1 MNDLNS
7 FIESELSHRVSDYA
21 NSPNYILEHYG
32 AEIQNIE
39 AYNGRQ
45 LLEMLQNAD
54 DASFSAK
61 EKKAA
66 LFLENGILRIS
77 NNGEPF
83 DKEGFTSLMYIHR
96 SYKPMQKDMIGQ
108 KGLGFRSILSWAKS
122 IVIQSGQNHIGFSKQ
137 RAESFLKNLIKDHPS
152 IADFLKQQSEEKYP
166 IAVLR
171 IPEIVKAKEAAYDYD
186 TSIIIKL
193 KEYATEEEVI
203 DQMENMI
210 SMETMLF
217 LKNLDEIEIKSPNQ
231 HVLYRRR
238 INDDQIVVEKTDL
251 LTDITTSKSWYVNRV
266 TGTHKKKNYELA
278 IAWNDQ
284 LDDRGSLLYSYF
296 ETRVKFPFPAI
307 LHGTFELTPDRNSI
321 TNDTAGHNK
330 FLIGILADLLV
341 DTAIIITNKTDQVSY
356 GPLTLLN
363 IDFDAI
369 DPRLQALNFKEL
381 LFTRMKSKAIF
392 PNVNGKY
399 ITHGRQPV
407 FYKSGIAD
415 IINGAD
421 VTDLLISST
430 NQAVIALLT
439 ELGSFHYQLPKM
451 CEIIS
456 PRVKS
461 LDTTKAAQLLQ
472 FLFTYPTY
480 TEEFKSKE
488 FDKKDYPPLL
498 IDGKREH
505 IPWSD
510 QIFLQ
515 NEQDS
520 GFDLPKSINISF
532 IGVELYADLL
542 KRYGNDNHSLLLSH
556 LRWLDVKVYSFTD
569 IALTIITHYVNAVS
583 VEQVLECHKYLFQLF
598 RLEFGKGTPEK
609 VSTSFRVGA
618 ISQKNKITSVS
629 KLYLGKDHGNDLA
642 EHLYSYDKN
651 KILAS
656 YKTFG
661 FEQEDEGLLKAYF
674 KWLGVEE
681 LPRCFQKTITTA
693 SPHYAGYKEYI
704 LRGYDYRNPL
714 DTYNERYKDY
724 NHLLTELISVDEIRV
739 AEYDEIETILLK
751 SRPEYIFKWINTAEN
766 LRSTLESNQ
775 EIHTSSVTKLSIR
788 SKVYQRQFSA
798 RKMKS
803 FTRWVFSTTPWL
815 PADSA
820 VLKAAPDKCCLSR
833 TITRDYSPYVEKP
846 KIDLGKVAEKIKLS
860 EDILENYLV
869 LIGVHKEISSF
880 SMNTLYDMLASL
892 EKTDTR
898 RSVGSTIYREIASN
912 YNDAKLDTRHP
923 AYLRF
928 IEDGKVLCTKGN
940 EIDYFKVSESY
951 YINTKNFGNNVLKRF
966 ALITVDKKRGAQKI
980 RKIFGVQPL
989 QNISF
994 NILGEPEYHSLN
1006 PLFEEEI
1013 SRFKALIY
1021 ALRMNA
1027 DNTGDIKSR
1036 IKRTKIHLVERI
1048 AADYTHAGTKE
1059 AFVLEPFEFVNR
1071 KGDYFLL
1078 VPKEMDDANEL
1089 RYNIAM
1095 GDAIAEIFTAVINTE
1110 EYRSF
1115 IRELFSTREANREE
1129 LLLKEIQLE
1138 NNGIIVA
1145 AKHEL
1150 NIVDDIRLSFWH
1162 AFAIASAQ
1170 HLKAEIRDEAKLSQ
1184 FLGIKLKL
1192 LEPLL
1197 ARLINI
1203 ETYSSLGE
1211 LANQE
1216 IFYDLFLKFKLDF
1229 ATFSRHFSGLDF
1241 SLLFKNTYEDL
1252 KAAYKQVFTE
1262 ALYQDS
1268 VASGEID
1275 IKRKYFNTV
1284 RKYDVGGYNPSD
1296 KYHADMT
1303 KYFKAQIKKQFKIDL
1318 KDQGTLF
1325 SCNDMINDHIQLLE
1339 NENVQIPELLLESE
1353 ELQAMVLFFEVEEIK
1368 ALIEKFQQK
1377 EAKSGTAATGEKQIK
1392 VKGDIF
1398 TFTDYK
1404 SLAEQLTATTDFSKF
1419 KIQFSHT
1426 LKTDLTG
1433 EGHKGSG
1440 NSSGKRAVRFNTGNE
1455 ELIGFITEVLT
1466 VNQLIRKYTKEK
1478 VEWVSENAFRAIN
1491 AYTSEGGKGY
1501 DIEVAENGKIRY
1513 VEVKGITN
1521 IRDGIKMTSTEMAK
1535 ALDYP
1540 DKYDLMIVENPLG
1553 ELPVFRYIRSPFRF
1567 KKEESLLSNKQ
1578 MNVLNDSFIIKFKW
1592 DE

>member
-1 MNDLNS
+1 MNDLSS
-7 FIESELSHRVSDYA
+7 FIESELNHRVTDYT

-54 DASFSAK
+54 DASFPATD
-61 EKKAA
+61 KKAA
-66 LFLENGILRIS
+66 LCLENGILRIS
-77 NNGEPF
+77 NNGEHF

-96 SYKPMQKDMIGQ
+96 SFKPMQKDMIGQ

-122 IVIQSGQNHIGFSKQ
+122 IVIQSGQNQVGFSRQ

-166 IAVLR
+166 IAILR
-171 IPEIVKAKEAAYDYD
+171 IPEIVKTKRKADDYD
-186 TSIIIKL
+186 TSIIIEL
-193 KEYATEEEVI
+193 KESATEEEVI

-217 LKNLDEIEIKSPNQ
+217 LKNLDEIEIKSPSQ
-231 HVLYRRR
+231 HVLYKRKVT
-238 INDDQIVVEKTDL
+238 NDQILVEKTDL
-251 LTDITTSKSWYVNRV
+251 LTNVTASKSWYVNRV
-266 TGTHKKKNYELA
+266 TGIHKKKNYELA

-284 LDDRGSLLYSYF
+284 LDDRGNLLYSYF
-296 ETRVKFPFPAI
+296 ETQVKFPFPAI

-330 FLIGILADLLV
+330 FLIGVLADLLV
-341 DTAIIITNKTDQVSY
+341 DTAIVITSKTDHVSY

-369 DPRLQALNFKEL
+369 DPRLQALNFKEM
-381 LFTRMKSKAIF
+381 LFDRMKSKAIF

-399 ITHGRQPV
+399 ITHTQRPV
-407 FYKSGIAD
+407 FYESGIAD

-421 VTDLLISST
+421 VPNLLISST
-430 NQAVIALLT
+430 NRGVIGLLT
-439 ELGSFHYQLPKM
+439 ELESYYYLLPKI

-456 PRVKS
+456 PRIKS
-461 LDTTKAAQLLQ
+461 LDTAKAALLLQ

-480 TEEFKSKE
+480 AEEFKSKT
-488 FDKKDYPPLL
+488 FDKQQYPPLL
-498 IDGKREH
+498 IDGRKEH

-510 QIFLQ
+510 QIFLHYGQ
-515 NEQDS
+515 GS

-532 IGVELYADLL
+532 VDVELYADLL
-542 KRYGNDNHSLLLSH
+542 KRYGTDNQSLLLSH
-556 LRWLDVKVYSFTD
+556 LRWLDVKVYSFLD
-569 IALTIITHYVNAVS
+569 IALTIITHYANAVS
-583 VEQVLECHKYLFQLF
+583 TDEVLECHKYLFRLF
-598 RLEFGKGTPEK
+598 KLESEKGVPGKVDTSLK
-609 VSTSFRVGA
+609 VSA
-618 ISQKNKITSVS
+618 ISQKNKITPVG
-629 KLYLGKDHGNDLA
+629 KLYFGKDHGNELT

-651 KILAS
+651 KILTS
-656 YKTFG
+656 YKAFG
-661 FEQEDEGLLKAYF
+661 LENEDGPLLNAYF
-674 KWLGVEE
+674 KWLGVED
-681 LPRCFQKTITTA
+681 LPRCFQKEITTEN
-693 SPHYAGYKEYI
+693 PHYAGYKEHI

-739 AEYDEIETILLK
+739 AEYDEIETILLR
-751 SRPEYIFKWINTAEN
+751 SRPEYIFKWINTAES

-775 EIHTSSVTKLSIR
+775 EIHTSSVTKLKIR
-788 SKVYQRQFSA
+788 SKFYQRQFSA

-846 KIDLGKVAEKIKLS
+846 KIDLPKMAEKIQLS

-898 RSVGSTIYREIASN
+898 RTVGSTIYREIASN

-923 AYLRF
+923 AYLKF
-928 IEDGKVLCTKGN
+928 IADGTVLCTKGN
-940 EIDYFKVSESY
+940 ETDYFPVSESY
-951 YINTKNFGNNVLKRF
+951 YINTKNFGNNVLKKF
-966 ALITVDKKRGAQKI
+966 PLVAVDKKRGAQKI
-980 RKIFGVQPL
+980 KKIFGVQPL

-994 NILGEPEYHSLN
+994 SILGEPEYHPLN
-1006 PLFEEEI
+1006 TLFEEEI

-1036 IKRTKIHLVERI
+1036 IKRTRIHLVERI
-1048 AADYTHAGTKE
+1048 SADYIHAGNKE

-1071 KGDYFLL
+1071 KGNYFLL
-1078 VPKEMDDANEL
+1078 VPSGMDDADEL
-1089 RYNIAM
+1089 RQNIAM

-1129 LLLKEIQLE
+1129 LLLKEMQLD
-1138 NNGIIVA
+1138 NNGILVA

-1150 NIVDDIRLSFWH
+1150 NIVDDIRLSFWR
-1162 AFAIASAQ
+1162 AFATASAH
-1170 HLKAEIRDEAKLSQ
+1170 HLKAEIRDEARLSQ
-1184 FLGIKLKL
+1184 FLSNKLKL
-1192 LEPLL
+1192 QEPLL
-1197 ARLINI
+1197 AHLINI
-1203 ETYSSLGE
+1203 ETYSSLAE

-1229 ATFSRHFSGLDF
+1229 ATFSRHFTGLDF

-1262 ALYQDS
+1262 ALYNDTL
-1268 VASGEID
+1268 ASGEID
-1275 IKRKYFNTV
+1275 SKRKYFNTV
-1284 RKYDVGGYNPSD
+1284 RKYENGVYNPSD
-1296 KYHADMT
+1296 KYQADMT
-1303 KYFKAQIKKQFKIDL
+1303 KYFRAQIKKQFKIDL

-1325 SCNDMINDHIQLLE
+1325 SCNNIINDHIKLLE
-1339 NENVQIPELLLESE
+1339 TENVQIPELLLESE

-1377 EAKSGTAATGEKQIK
+1377 EAKSGTEATGEKQIRI
-1392 VKGDIF
+1392 KGNMF

-1404 SLAEQLTATTDFSKF
+1404 SLAEQLTASTDFSKF

-1433 EGHKGSG
+1433 KDNKGGG
-1440 NSSGKRAVRFNTGNE
+1440 NSSRKRAVRFNTGNE
-1455 ELIGFITEVLT
+1455 ELIGFITEVLA

-1491 AYTSEGGKGY
+1491 AYTSEAGKGY
-1501 DIEVAENGKIRY
+1501 DIEVAENGKVRY
-1513 VEVKGITN
+1513 VEVKGIAN

-1553 ELPVFRYIRSPFRF
+1553 ETPVFRYIKSPFRF
-1567 KKEESLLSNKQ
+1567 RKEESLLSNKQ
-1578 MNVLNDSFIIKFKW
+1578 MNVLNDSFVIKFKW